1 MADVGLPIDYIDTQ
15 DVTITNQTDSLT
27 YKQATNVRF
36 YIEAKLTRRQRTDD
50 IFENLWDLVTPA
62 IESDIMV
69 TQPEIAALVTLTA
82 QTNNEPPIKSWAV
95 AMSDEGGTTTTLSGT
110 AQLAKFV
117 FVDEGIGAMKYNI
130 RLEFTESTVTV
141 T

>member
-1 MADVGLPIDYIDTQ
+1 MVEVGLPVDYIDTQ

-36 YIEAKLTRRQRTDD
+36 YIEAKLSRRQRTDD
-50 IFENLWDLVTPA
+50 IFENLWDLVIPA
-62 IESDIMV
+62 IEADIMV
-69 TQPEIAALVTLTA
+69 TQPEIAALVALTA

-95 AMSDEGGTTTTLSGT
+95 AMSDEGASTTTLSGS

-117 FVDEGIGAMKYNI
+117 FVDEGIGSMKYNI
-130 RLEFTESTVTV
+130 RLEFTESAVTV